1 MKPIEIVAELK
12 KTNPKLFG
20 QLPEAKAA
28 RLVSAVLG
36 YAAKQI
42 QETAEGKVKIAG
54 LGTFNVKEREQEKN
68 GEKKTVKRI
77 SFNAAKIKA
86 KTKKAD

>member
-12 KTNPKLFG
+12 KAQPKLFA
-20 QLPEAKAA
+20 QLPDAKAA
-28 RLVSAVLG
+28 KLVNAVLR
-36 YAAKQI
+36 YTAKQI

-68 GEKKTVKRI
+68 GEKKTVKRV